1 MLRQKSQKT
10 LSLKR
15 EELHFKNPVYV
26 YELLSFDV
34 GSQYFARG

>member
-15 EELHFKNPVYV
+15 EELHFKNPVY
-26 YELLSFDV
+26 ELLSFDV
-34 GSQYFARG
+34 GPQYFASRG